1 MEETWTNTINAVISL
16 ANYVESNM
24 NDLVNY
30 DYALTTL
37 LNLRR
42 NLEASSRHVED
53 TVWTKFNEV
62 ERLIR
67 IGNVSEFQ
75 PSIDIPQDQLHMQ
88 ISLGIPRSEM
98 AKRFGVSLKTLNRR
112 ITRWGLRRVDLN
124 KSVSDAELDVIVSD
138 IHRNFPSAGYK
149 MILGHLRSKQLFVK
163 RSRVLASLRRVD
175 AEGVLMRRLSLRT
188 VRRRVYSVPAPNS
201 LWHVD
206 GNHKLINNGGC
217 LLGLEEMRVSMVR
230 IAKWLYDVLENKDT
244 VFTTSVRI
252 DVCLEGWR
260 IVVHG
265 GVDGF
270 SRLIVYLT
278 AATNNR
284 AQTVLES
291 FLSAVEQYGVPSRV
305 RSDKGGENVLVARF
319 MVTNCGINRNSHI
332 AGRSVHNQRIERLWR
347 DVFENVLD
355 LFYSTFLRL
364 EAEGW
369 LNPDKE
375 TDLYALHRCYMPHI
389 QSHLQQFQRAWTN
402 HSLRSARN
410 QSPLQLWS
418 SKERDRHTLHISQTD
433 DDNRWWRG
441 PQRPSV
447 QIPELHLPRALS
459 VVELS
464 TLTNPTVPV
473 AEMLPVYIETVRI
486 LREMLDH

>member
-206 GNHKLINNGGC
+206 GNHKLI
-217 LLGLEEMRVSMVR
+217 R
-230 IAKWLYDVLENKDT
+230 
-244 VFTTSVRI
+244 
-252 DVCLEGWR
+252 WR

-355 LFYSTFLRL
+355 LFCSNFLRL

-389 QSHLQQFQRAWTN
+389 QSHLQQFQRAWNN

-464 TLTNPTVPV
+464 TLPNPTVPL

>member
-16 ANYVESNM
+16 ANYVESNI

-75 PSIDIPQDQLHMQ
+75 PSIDIPQDQLQMQ

-149 MILGHLRSKQLFVK
+149 LILGHLRSKQLFVK

-206 GNHKLINNGGC
+206 GNHKLI
-217 LLGLEEMRVSMVR
+217 R
-230 IAKWLYDVLENKDT
+230 
-244 VFTTSVRI
+244 
-252 DVCLEGWR
+252 WR

-332 AGRSVHNQRIERLWR
+332 AGRSVHNQ
-347 DVFENVLD
+347 
-355 LFYSTFLRL
+355 STFLRL

-389 QSHLQQFQRAWTN
+389 QSHLQQFQRAWNN

-418 SKERDRHTLHISQTD
+418 SKERDTHYTFLRQMMTTD
-433 DDNRWWRG
+433 GGEAHNDL
-441 PQRPSV
+441 QFKFLSYTF
-447 QIPELHLPRALS
+447 PETCLW
-459 VVELS
+459 
-464 TLTNPTVPV
+464 
-473 AEMLPVYIETVRI
+473 
-486 LREMLDH
+486 

>member
-16 ANYVESNM
+16 ANYVESNI

-75 PSIDIPQDQLHMQ
+75 PSIDIPQDQLQMQ

-149 MILGHLRSKQLFVK
+149 LILGHLRSKQLFVK

-206 GNHKLINNGGC
+206 GNHKLITGPGG
-217 LLGLEEMRVSMVR
+217 
-230 IAKWLYDVLENKDT
+230 D
-244 VFTTSVRI
+244 
-252 DVCLEGWR
+252 EG
-260 IVVHG
+260 VHG
-265 GVDGF
+265 YRDKATASPSCYEKELRGLKAGV
-270 SRLIVYLT
+270 
-278 AATNNR
+278 
-284 AQTVLES
+284 
-291 FLSAVEQYGVPSRV
+291 
-305 RSDKGGENVLVARF
+305 
-319 MVTNCGINRNSHI
+319 C
-332 AGRSVHNQRIERLWR
+332 
-347 DVFENVLD
+347 
-355 LFYSTFLRL
+355 
-364 EAEGW
+364 
-369 LNPDKE
+369 
-375 TDLYALHRCYMPHI
+375 
-389 QSHLQQFQRAWTN
+389 
-402 HSLRSARN
+402 
-410 QSPLQLWS
+410 
-418 SKERDRHTLHISQTD
+418 
-433 DDNRWWRG
+433 
-441 PQRPSV
+441 
-447 QIPELHLPRALS
+447 
-459 VVELS
+459 
-464 TLTNPTVPV
+464 
-473 AEMLPVYIETVRI
+473 
-486 LREMLDH
+486 

>member
-16 ANYVESNM
+16 ANYVESNI

-75 PSIDIPQDQLHMQ
+75 PSIDIPQDQLQMQ

-206 GNHKLINNGGC
+206 GNHKLI
-217 LLGLEEMRVSMVR
+217 R
-230 IAKWLYDVLENKDT
+230 
-244 VFTTSVRI
+244 
-252 DVCLEGWR
+252 WR

-389 QSHLQQFQRAWTN
+389 QSHLQQFQRAWNN

-464 TLTNPTVPV
+464 TLPNPTVPL